1 MPVFDTEKIL
11 IGSCDNGYVD
21 SSFFFSLT
29 DLLTIKNYPYELCG
43 NARAGGPLIHKNREA
58 ILKNWIVETDA
69 DWLLF
74 VDSDISF
81 TPKDLEFLCDSAD
94 SQNRKIVSGLYFTL
108 EQRKIVFPY
117 PAAFERGRG
126 EGYLPLQE
134 IEENSLRIIDAAG
147 LGFVLIHRSVIQKIL
162 ETYSLSEIFV
172 SSEFGEDMAFFEKVR
187 EIGEDVYLDTRAS
200 VKHMKRYPVD
210 LDFYKMHK
218 SYNLEKMK
226 DN

>member
-1 MPVFDTEKIL
+1 MPVLHNEKVI
-11 IGSCDNGYVD
+11 IGSCDNGFVD
-21 SSFFFSLT
+21 GLFFSSLT
-29 DLLTIKNYPYELCG
+29 NILTIKDYPYEICG
-43 NARAGGPLIHKNREA
+43 NIRSEGPLIHKNRESA
-58 ILKNWIVETDA
+58 IKHWLSSTDA
-69 DWLLF
+69 DWMLF

-81 TPKDLEFLCDSAD
+81 IPKDLEFLCDSAD

-108 EQRKIVFPY
+108 EQKEIVFPY
-117 PAAFERGRG
+117 PAAFERGNG

-162 ETYSLSEIFV
+162 VTYSLSEIFV

-210 LDFYKMHK
+210 LNFFKMHK
-218 SYNLEKMK
+218 SYNLE
-226 DN
+226 NI